1 MSPMLTAPGTAARMR
16 TVVAASVLAL
26 SLGLSGCGA
35 GGDRDAPA
43 DGAPSS
49 ADPSAAESTAPS
61 SSEPGSSEAAP
72 SESTEAAPSED
83 AFADSAR
90 AQSWAS
96 DEGMDIDADGNG
108 TIPAASL
115 EADLVDLFRNKFDL
129 EVEKAT
135 CDTDMEVSA
144 WSGFEPCD
152 VVVKDMTYFGTVE
165 LIDHKDAMV
174 KYEVLFPGLNK
185 DDVSF

>member
-1 MSPMLTAPGTAARMR
+1 MSPMLTAPRMR
-16 TVVAASVLAL
+16 AVVAASVLAL
-26 SLGLSGCGA
+26 SLGLTGCGA
-35 GGDRDAPA
+35 GGEKDAPA
-43 DGAPSS
+43 DDTPSS

-61 SSEPGSSEAAP
+61 SSEAGSSEEA
-72 SESTEAAPSED
+72 STEGAPSED
-83 AFADSAR
+83 PFADSAR

-129 EVEKAT
+129 EVEEAT
-135 CDTDMEVSA
+135 CDTDMEVTA

>member
-1 MSPMLTAPGTAARMR
+1 MSPMLTAPGMR
-16 TVVAASVLAL
+16 AVVAASMLVL
-26 SLGLSGCGA
+26 SLGLTGCGA
-35 GGDRDAPA
+35 VGDQEAPA

-49 ADPSAAESTAPS
+49 AESTGADS
-61 SSEPGSSEAAP
+61 SEAGSSEPGSTE
-72 SESTEAAPSED
+72 EGSTEAAQAPSASED
-83 AFADSAR
+83 PFADSAR

-129 EVEKAT
+129 EVEEAT
-135 CDTDMEVSA
+135 CDTDMEVTA

>member
-1 MSPMLTAPGTAARMR
+1 MSPMLTAPGMR
-16 TVVAASVLAL
+16 AVVAASVLAL
-26 SLGLSGCGA
+26 SLGLTGCGA
-35 GGDRDAPA
+35 GGEKDAPA
-43 DGAPSS
+43 DDTPSS
-49 ADPSAAESTAPS
+49 ADPSTPDSTGAGSTAPS
-61 SSEPGSSEAAP
+61 SSEAGSSEEASTEGAP
-72 SESTEAAPSED
+72 SEGP
-83 AFADSAR
+83 FADSAR

-135 CDTDMEVSA
+135 CDTDMEVTA

>member
-1 MSPMLTAPGTAARMR
+1 MSPMLTAPGMR
-16 TVVAASVLAL
+16 AVVAASVLAL
-26 SLGLSGCGA
+26 SLGLTGCGA
-35 GGDRDAPA
+35 GGDQDGPA

-49 ADPSAAESTAPS
+49 ADPSAAESTRAD
-61 SSEPGSSEAAP
+61 SSEPGSSEQG
-72 SESTEAAPSED
+72 STEAAPAPSED
-83 AFADSAR
+83 PFADSAR

-135 CDTDMEVSA
+135 CDTDMEVTA

>member
-1 MSPMLTAPGTAARMR
+1 MSPMLTAPRMR
-16 TVVAASVLAL
+16 AVVAASVLAL
-26 SLGLSGCGA
+26 SLGLTGCGA
-35 GGDRDAPA
+35 GGDQDAPA

-49 ADPSAAESTAPS
+49 AESTGAGSTAPS
-61 SSEPGSSEAAP
+61 SSEAGSSEEA
-72 SESTEAAPSED
+72 STEAAPSED
-83 AFADSAR
+83 PFADSAR

-135 CDTDMEVSA
+135 CDTDMEVTA